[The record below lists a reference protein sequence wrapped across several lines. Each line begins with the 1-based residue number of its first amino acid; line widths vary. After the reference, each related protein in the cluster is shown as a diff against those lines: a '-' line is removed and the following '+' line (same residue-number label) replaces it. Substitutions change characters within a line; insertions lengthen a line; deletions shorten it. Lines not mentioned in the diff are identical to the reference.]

1 MLYYIQAGAVLSK
14 LRLNRLKE
22 AITKKLNHA
31 ERSTMTN
38 QMKSQKGFTLIELMI
53 VVAIIGILASVAI
66 PQYQTYIART
76 DTATVTTSAMRPL
89 QNAIAE
95 YSATYG
101 NLPLNF
107 TELVDVS
114 FVTDANAAYVLG
126 DFAQA
131 GKVATIDYAGTIDAV
146 TPNNST
152 GLITIAFDHDNKSIG
167 TKTLFI
173 QATRVGGSTS
183 FAVIPGGSL
192 EQKYWPK
199 IK

>member
-1 MLYYIQAGAVLSK
+1 MLYYMQAGAVFSK

-76 DTATVTTSAMRPL
+76 DSATVVTSSIRPI

-101 NLPLNF
+101 DFPATYADLL
-107 TELVDVS
+107 DVS
-114 FVTDANAAYVLG
+114 FATDANIAYVPA
-126 DFAQA
+126 DFAAA
-131 GKVATIDYAGTIDAV
+131 GKVASIAYAGTLVAANA
-146 TPNNST
+146 NNST
-152 GLITIAFDHDNKSIG
+152 GTLTITFAHDNKAIG
-167 TKTLFI
+167 AKTLI
-173 QATRVGGSTS
+173 ITATRLGGATR
-183 FAVIPGGSL
+183 FAVSGGTL